1 MKKLLVALVVVV
13 GLGCTAFTARF
24 FFSDPMF
31 GLRLAASRFGENS
44 PSVFVVKRA
53 FGHGEPSPTAL
64 IFGYV
69 DNPGACAEMLKD
81 HYEKFPQTPE
91 GALYCQATK

>member
-13 GLGCTAFTARF
+13 GLGCAIFTARF
-24 FFSDPMF
+24 FFSDPMW
-31 GLRLAASRFGENS
+31 GLRLAASRFGESS

-53 FGHGEPSPTAL
+53 FGHGDPSPTAL

-81 HYEKFPQTPE
+81 HYDKFPQTPD
-91 GALYCQATK
+91 GALYCQAIK